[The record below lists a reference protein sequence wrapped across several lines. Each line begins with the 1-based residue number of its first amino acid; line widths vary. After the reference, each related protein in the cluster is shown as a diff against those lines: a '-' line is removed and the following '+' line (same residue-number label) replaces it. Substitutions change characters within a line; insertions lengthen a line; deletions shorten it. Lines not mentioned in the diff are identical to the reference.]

1 MWAMV
6 LLRCAGDGYGC
17 GDGDRYVRTSYVRH
31 HTRPNDP
38 TPNTQQ
44 KTAPKTTQLERGQQA
59 PRREERTE
67 GFKRISYQPNSNS
80 TMGDRVTGPL
90 GVDPLHYVCVVF
102 GLLICW
108 VGYLLL
114 PKGMR
119 QQHFNAYPKRFR
131 WSARPRTKRGD
142 ANGGAGKGQVS
153 SMAATGSTFQPS
165 QLLSRP
171 VGWLVGFRHFLFFVF
186 QFKNWR
192 IVIVLF
198 SYSHFILHL
207 TNRPNNH
214 HQ

>member
-1 MWAMV
+1 
-6 LLRCAGDGYGC
+6 
-17 GDGDRYVRTSYVRH
+17 
-31 HTRPNDP
+31 
-38 TPNTQQ
+38 
-44 KTAPKTTQLERGQQA
+44 
-59 PRREERTE
+59 
-67 GFKRISYQPNSNS
+67 
-80 TMGDRVTGPL
+80 MGDRATGPL

-142 ANGGAGKGQVS
+142 SNGVAGKGQVS
-153 SMAATGSTFQPS
+153 SMAAASNTFNPS
-165 QLLSRP
+165 QLLSRQ
-171 VGWLVGFRHFLFFVF
+171 VGWSVSVIFYFFVF
-186 QFKNWR
+186 QLKNWR

-198 SYSHFILHL
+198 SYSHFILAISF

>member
-1 MWAMV
+1 MGRV
-6 LLRCAGDGYGC
+6 G
-17 GDGDRYVRTSYVRH
+17 
-31 HTRPNDP
+31 
-38 TPNTQQ
+38 NTQKQ
-44 KTAPKTTQLERGQQA
+44 LLKTTQHW
-59 PRREERTE
+59 REERTE
-67 GFKRISYQPNSNS
+67 GFKRISYQPDPNSI
-80 TMGDRVTGPL
+80 MGDRATGPL

-153 SMAATGSTFQPS
+153 SMAAASNTHHFPSISTPLALVGWSVSVIFYCFRIPVPE
-165 QLLSRP
+165 LAYFNRP
-171 VGWLVGFRHFLFFVF
+171 VFLFTF
-186 QFKNWR
+186 
-192 IVIVLF
+192 
-198 SYSHFILHL
+198 YTCHL
-207 TNRPNNH
+207 TNRSNNH

>member
-1 MWAMV
+1 
-6 LLRCAGDGYGC
+6 
-17 GDGDRYVRTSYVRH
+17 
-31 HTRPNDP
+31 
-38 TPNTQQ
+38 
-44 KTAPKTTQLERGQQA
+44 
-59 PRREERTE
+59 
-67 GFKRISYQPNSNS
+67 
-80 TMGDRVTGPL
+80 MGDRATGPL

-153 SMAATGSTFQPS
+153 SMAAASNTFNPS
-165 QLLSRP
+165 QLLSRQ
-171 VGWLVGFRHFLFFVF
+171 VGWSVSVIFYFFVF
-186 QFKNWR
+186 QLKNWR

-198 SYSHFILHL
+198 SYSHFILAISF